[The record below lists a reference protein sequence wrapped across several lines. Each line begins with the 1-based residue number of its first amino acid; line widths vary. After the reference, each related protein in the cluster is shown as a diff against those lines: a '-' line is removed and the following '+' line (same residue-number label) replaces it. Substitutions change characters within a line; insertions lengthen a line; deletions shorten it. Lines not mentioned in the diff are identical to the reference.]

1 MININGTLPKITGG
15 KIYNF
20 SLMTLGKKRK
30 APMTE
35 PIENV
40 TVSGHQ
46 NFELDDA
53 LNLVEIEINDDRI
66 INLLKK
72 HKKV

>member
-1 MININGTLPKITGG
+1 
-15 KIYNF
+15 
-20 SLMTLGKKRK
+20 
-30 APMTE
+30 MTE

-72 HKKV
+72 HKNV

>member
-1 MININGTLPKITGG
+1 M
-15 KIYNF
+15 
-20 SLMTLGKKRK
+20 MTLGKKRK

-72 HKKV
+72 HKKFSII

>member
-1 MININGTLPKITGG
+1 M
-15 KIYNF
+15 
-20 SLMTLGKKRK
+20 MTLGKKRK

-72 HKKV
+72 HKNV

>member
-1 MININGTLPKITGG
+1 
-15 KIYNF
+15 
-20 SLMTLGKKRK
+20 
-30 APMTE
+30 MTE

-40 TVSGHQ
+40 TVSGQQ